1 MPCRR
6 KPPRREDPDHEA
18 IASPS
23 SVRTAAL
30 AFAFALCAPLIVAPA
45 FAQSAAE
52 VKELLT
58 TLAPRHQENMPSA
71 IIVRRPVE
79 IEIDGDTV
87 IADYGYTLD
96 FEVSFEFDSARLTG
110 AAKRTLAALGR
121 ALKSREL
128 IGYHYLIAGHTDAK
142 GSAYYNRALSY
153 DRASAVRDWL
163 IARYAIDPRRLHVI
177 GWGESRLKTPRFPFA
192 AVNRRVEVTLIM
204 PAEVILRPHPGATQ
218 PARPLQDHPCARRRT
233 AAVDPSAKGPW
244 SKATREDCRRVR
256 PVGSAIRA
264 IPRPISMI
272 SARGQA
278 SIAPRRGAR
287 RSALRLRAT

>member
-1 MPCRR
+1 MRPS
-6 KPPRREDPDHEA
+6 KPV
-18 IASPS
+18 IF
-23 SVRTAAL
+23 RTAAL
-30 AFAFALCAPLIVAPA
+30 ALAFVLSAPPTVGPA

-52 VKELLT
+52 VKKLLT

-71 IIVRRPVE
+71 IIVKRPVE

-110 AAKRTLAALGR
+110 AAKRTLAVLGR
-121 ALKSREL
+121 ALESREL
-128 IGYHYLIAGHTDAK
+128 IGYRYLIAGHTDAK
-142 GSAYYNRALSY
+142 GSASYNRALSY

-204 PAEVILRPHPGATQ
+204 PAEVILRPHPGARNQ
-218 PARPLQDHPCARRRT
+218 PAPFKITPAPGAEPPPGSSANGPVVEGDAEGLPQCPTGRLGDPRNP
-233 AAVDPSAKGPW
+233 AADLDDFG
-244 SKATREDCRRVR
+244 
-256 PVGSAIRA
+256 
-264 IPRPISMI
+264 PRPGIDC
-272 SARGQA
+272 
-278 SIAPRRGAR
+278 APPQGTKVRITPEGDVVIE
-287 RSALRLRAT
+287 